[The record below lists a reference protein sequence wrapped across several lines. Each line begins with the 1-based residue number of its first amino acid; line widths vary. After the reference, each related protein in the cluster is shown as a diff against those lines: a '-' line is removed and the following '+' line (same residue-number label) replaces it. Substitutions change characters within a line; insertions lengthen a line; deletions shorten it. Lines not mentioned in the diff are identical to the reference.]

1 MLSSACSVMR
11 KSCSAFKRVSLS
23 RSVSIRLWIAR
34 AHNDGGPWCLGGRP
48 VPHSQS
54 SHASLKLSL
63 PSVRVRHV
71 RASSAR
77 RVTPTCMQRAKRGKS
92 WIASRC
98 FCLRVRHI
106 SISARDS
113 AEECA
118 VVHASGPRCR
128 DRNEFIHFLR
138 DICAVLQISLLT
150 CHTW

>member
-1 MLSSACSVMR
+1 M
-11 KSCSAFKRVSLS
+11 
-23 RSVSIRLWIAR
+23 
-34 AHNDGGPWCLGGRP
+34 
-48 VPHSQS
+48 PHSQS
-54 SHASLKLSL
+54 AHASLKLSL
-63 PSVRVRHV
+63 PFVRVRHV

-118 VVHASGPRCR
+118 VVHASVSVVVIEMSFYTFSMTFVQNCR
-128 DRNEFIHFLR
+128 
-138 DICAVLQISLLT
+138 SLY
-150 CHTW
+150 